1 MRNYRV
7 IATEKVYDVLH
18 DAGLDPDHQC
28 FDDLMFGC
36 LAAIEAKPDADIV
49 DLIYNSDTEAR
60 TKQEIAFDLVDYARN
75 CGVKVPLVEVI
86 AKAVAMGRLLF
97 IDAYAH

>member
-1 MRNYRV
+1 MSMYRV

-36 LAAIEAKPDADIV
+36 MAAVEAGPNADIV
-49 DLIYNSDTEAR
+49 DLIYNMDTECR
-60 TKQEIAFDLVDYARN
+60 TKEEIAYDLVDYAKN
-75 CGVKVPLVEVI
+75 CNVSTPLADI
-86 AKAVAMGRLLF
+86 LKKAVAIGKAALLL
-97 IDAYAH
+97 H

>member
-1 MRNYRV
+1 MRNYRM

-36 LAAIEAKPDADIV
+36 LAAIEAGPNADVV
-49 DLIYNSDTEAR
+49 DLIYNMDTDCR
-60 TKQEIAFDLVDYARN
+60 TKQEIAFDLVDYAKN
-75 CGVKVPLVEVI
+75 CGIKVPLVEVV
-86 AKAVAMGRLLF
+86 AKAVAMGKLLLH
-97 IDAYAH
+97 DAYAD

>member
-28 FDDLMFGC
+28 FDDLMIGC
-36 LAAIEAKPDADIV
+36 LAAIEAGPNADIV
-49 DLIYNSDTEAR
+49 DLIYNMDVDCRS
-60 TKQEIAFDLVDYARN
+60 KQEIAFDLVDYAKN
-75 CGVKVPLVEVI
+75 CKVSTPLVDI
-86 AKAVAMGRLLF
+86 LKKAVAIGKGALLLL
-97 IDAYAH
+97 H

>member
-1 MRNYRV
+1 MRNYRM

-36 LAAIEAKPDADIV
+36 LAAIDAGPNPDIV
-49 DLIYNSDTEAR
+49 DLIYNMDTDCR
-60 TKQEIAFDLVDYARN
+60 TKQEIAFDLVDYAKN
-75 CGVKVPLVEVI
+75 CGIKVSLFEVV
-86 AKAVAMGRLLF
+86 AKAVAMGKLLLH
-97 IDAYAH
+97 DAYAD

>member
-18 DAGLDPDHQC
+18 AAGLDVDHQC

-36 LAAIEAKPDADIV
+36 LAAMESKIDSDIV
-49 DLIYNSDTEAR
+49 DLIYNMNPGDR
-60 TKQEIAFDLVDYARN
+60 TKQEIEFDLIDYARS
-75 CGVKVPLVEVI
+75 CGVRDLDEVLK
-86 AKAVAMGRLLF
+86 KAVAIGKTALL
-97 IDAYAH
+97 IP